1 MIKNLIISILT
12 TALLFQTEAY
22 TEYRSVLLFVSMTA
36 AVFVSITMLEHQ
48 WMEYKRRKRRQRE
61 FNQQVDELTRKG
73 AV

>member
-1 MIKNLIISILT
+1 MIKNLFISILT

-22 TEYRSVLLFVSMTA
+22 TEYRSILLFLAMIV
-36 AVFVSITMLEHQ
+36 AVFVSITMLECQ
-48 WMEYKRRKRRQRE
+48 WIDYKRRKRRQRE